1 MGEITLGQIV
11 NSKAGRDKDR
21 FFIIV
26 GIIDSEY
33 VLLADGD
40 LRKIGNP
47 KKKKIRHLN
56 TSHGLSLEIKEKLE
70 NSRKVLDA
78 DLRKCL
84 QSMNLL

>member
-11 NSKAGRDKDR
+11 HSRAGRDKDR
-21 FFIIV
+21 YFIVV
-26 GIIDSEY
+26 GIVSSEY
-33 VLLADGD
+33 VLLADGN

-47 KKKKIRHLN
+47 KKKKVKHLVLHD
-56 TSHGLSLEIKEKLE
+56 SLALEIKERLKDGK
-70 NSRKVLDA
+70 KVLDA

>member
-21 FFIIV
+21 YFIVV
-26 GIIDSEY
+26 GIVNKEY
-33 VLLADGD
+33 VLLADGN

-47 KKKKIRHLN
+47 KKKKIKHLN
-56 TSHGLSLEIKEKLE
+56 IHTCLADSIKDRLE
-70 NSRKVLDA
+70 NDKKVLDA

>member
-11 NSKAGRDKDR
+11 SSRAGRDKNR
-21 FFIIV
+21 YFIVMSIL
-26 GIIDSEY
+26 DENY
-33 VLLADGD
+33 VLIADGV

-47 KKKKIRHLN
+47 KKKKIKHLKVCNCLDN
-56 TSHGLSLEIKEKLE
+56 TIKDKIINKE
-70 NSRKVLDA
+70 NILDA